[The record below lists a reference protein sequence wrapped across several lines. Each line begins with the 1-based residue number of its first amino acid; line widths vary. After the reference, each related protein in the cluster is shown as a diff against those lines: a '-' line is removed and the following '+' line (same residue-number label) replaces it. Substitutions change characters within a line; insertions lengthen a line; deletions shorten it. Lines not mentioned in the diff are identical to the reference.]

1 MNYRLFFKIGA
12 VSLVALLLLLPVVQ
26 IRELV
31 SEREQT
37 RDSVVAEMARSTGHA
52 QTITGP
58 LLVVPYTRKVRSW
71 SEARESEPGRWIET
85 EVAGQLTFLPAD
97 FELRGS
103 LQVAERQRGI
113 YRARLFEA
121 EAGITGS
128 FELKANYGITTDLA
142 DYTFHTPHLA
152 LGISDIRGIGT
163 ALELDWNGN
172 EMRFEPGTA
181 TPVLAAGV
189 HAAVPAPDVSS
200 ARQMTYAIALALRGT
215 SDFQVT
221 PMGRE
226 SRVQLTSNWPHPS
239 FVGEF
244 LPRERE
250 VSASGFSA
258 RWQTSFFATN
268 LENVVT
274 ACRDGSVG
282 NAACRELES
291 RHFGVSFIDPVDHYV
306 QSDRATK
313 YAFLFIGLTFAAC
326 FLLEVLRRLSVHPIQ
341 YGLVGLSLA
350 VFFLLLL
357 SLSEHLGFAWAYCV
371 SAAACISLIAYYV
384 AHIIGKKRVGALFAG
399 ALGSLYAL
407 LYAILSAED
416 YSLLIGSVLVFAVLG
431 TIMVLTRKVNWAS
444 FGQST
449 DTTRAPFTPTASPTT
464 PSQGTR

>member
-1 MNYRLFFKIGA
+1 MNQRLFFKIGTIF
-12 VSLVALLLLLPVVQ
+12 LVAVLLLLPVVL

-31 SEREQT
+31 REREQT
-37 RDSVVAEMARSTGHA
+37 RDSVVAEMARSAGYA

-58 LLVVPYTRKVRSW
+58 LLVVPYTRKLRSW
-71 SEARESEPGRWIET
+71 SEDRQGEPRRLIEM
-85 EVAGQLTFLPAD
+85 EVAGALTFLPTD
-97 FELRGS
+97 FELSGALEVR
-103 LQVAERQRGI
+103 ERQRGI
-113 YRARLFEA
+113 YRARIFDA
-121 EAGITGS
+121 ESRITGA
-128 FELKANYGITTDLA
+128 FELETNYGVTTDLA
-142 DYTFHTPHLA
+142 DYTFAPPHLA
-152 LGISDIRGIGT
+152 LGISDIRGIGN
-163 ALELDWNGN
+163 ALQLSWNGAK
-172 EMRFEPGTA
+172 RVFQPGTA
-181 TPVLAAGV
+181 TSLLAAGV
-189 HAAVPAPDVSS
+189 HAALPAPDLLST
-200 ARQMTYAIALALRGT
+200 RRMTYEIALSLQGT

-226 SRVQLTSNWPHPS
+226 SSVLLTSNWPHPS

-250 VSASGFSA
+250 VKGSGFSA

-274 ACRDGSVG
+274 ACRDGAPG
-282 NAACRELES
+282 NAACLELGN
-291 RHFGVSFIDPVDHYV
+291 RHFGVSFIDPVDHYL

-357 SLSEHLGFAWAYCV
+357 SLSEHLGFTPAYTI
-371 SAAACISLIAYYV
+371 SAAACVSLISYYV
-384 AHIIGKKRVGALFAG
+384 AHVTGRRLGALFGG

-416 YSLLIGSVLVFAVLG
+416 YSLLIGSLLVFGTLG
-431 TIMVLTRKVNWAS
+431 ASMVLTRKVNWS
-444 FGQST
+444 QFGQSPE
-449 DTTRAPFTPTASPTT
+449 APLESSVGRSP
-464 PSQGTR
+464 